1 MNRRGMTFIE
11 LMIVITILGIVAN
24 IAIPK
29 VQDARR
35 RATAANVIGDFVVVR
50 AAAFDRYAAV
60 GSYPSSSNWGEVP
73 PEFVTSLPVGF
84 TFDQAD
90 VSYRWRRWSTG
101 KGGPSGSGQSV
112 LLGLQIKSQDRKL
125 MESIKGLYGGPLAF
139 GGATQVTLVID

>member
-1 MNRRGMTFIE
+1 MTFVE

-29 VQDARR
+29 VRDARR

-60 GSYPSSSNWGEVP
+60 GGYPSSSNWGEVP
-73 PEFVTSLPVGF
+73 SM
-84 TFDQAD
+84 
-90 VSYRWRRWSTG
+90 
-101 KGGPSGSGQSV
+101 
-112 LLGLQIKSQDRKL
+112 LLGLQIKSQDRRL

-139 GGATQVTLVID
+139 GSATQVTLVIE